1 MRDETGKPGQARV
14 CRTTSTA
21 RIAVGSASASGHC
34 IHDQQERR
42 VGDRSASAGVDK
54 GELTIASVAE
64 GIQVSA

>member
-14 CRTTSTA
+14 CRATSSA
-21 RIAVGSASASGHC
+21 PIAVGSASASGYC
-34 IHDQQERR
+34 THDQQERR

-54 GELTIASVAE
+54 GELTIVSVAE